1 MIERSGDLWLQ
12 IRHVAVQSIQGY
24 AQGILTVEVLAEEIL
39 QEWKSRHIA
48 DEQPSHSLLIRI
60 AQRICSRALCM
71 AWRSPQPDL
80 RNRAFDNLR
89 CYLERS
95 LRNSGYAAT
104 LQEYENAIEDVLHQT
119 LEELHLALIRNPSA
133 GPDDPATFLKW
144 AQTAVIRHAHVFAQ
158 KCKSN
163 RCDSLDAQQEKFAD
177 QFVDEHADDPQERV
191 ISQEL
196 QQVLKDAI
204 LSLRNPR
211 YQEVLLCTYLGG
223 MDESDL
229 ASRLNVQ
236 VQEVYMWRHRALKAL
251 RKNPDVIRTLQS
263 WRE

>member
-39 QEWKSRHIA
+39 QEWKPRHIA

-71 AWRSPQPDL
+71 AWRSSQPDL

-104 LQEYENAIEDVLHQT
+104 LQGYENAIEDVLHQT
-119 LEELHLALIRNPSA
+119 LEELHLSLTRNPLA
-133 GPDDPATFLKW
+133 GPDDPGAFLKW
-144 AQTAVIRHAHVFAQ
+144 AQVAVIRHAHTFVE
-158 KCKSN
+158 KCKHN
-163 RCDSLDAQQEKFAD
+163 LCDSLDAQREILAD
-177 QFVDEHADDPQERV
+177 LCVDRCNHDPQVYIE
-191 ISQEL
+191 SQEL
-196 QQVLKDAI
+196 
-204 LSLRNPR
+204 
-211 YQEVLLCTYLGG
+211 
-223 MDESDL
+223 
-229 ASRLNVQ
+229 
-236 VQEVYMWRHRALKAL
+236 
-251 RKNPDVIRTLQS
+251 
-263 WRE
+263 

>member
-1 MIERSGDLWLQ
+1 MIERSGDLWSQ
-12 IRHVAVQSIQGY
+12 IRHVAVQSIRSY
-24 AQGILTVEVLAEEIL
+24 ARGILAVEVLTEEML
-39 QEWKSRHIA
+39 QECKLRGIA
-48 DEQPSHSLLIRI
+48 GEQPSRGLLTRI
-60 AQRICSRALCM
+60 AQRICSHALCV
-71 AWRSPQPDL
+71 AWRSPQSDL

-95 LRNSGYAAT
+95 LRYSGYAAT
-104 LQEYENAIEDVLHQT
+104 LQEYENATEDVLHQT
-119 LEELHLALIRNPSA
+119 LEELHLALTRNPSA

-144 AQTAVIRHAHVFAQ
+144 AQTAVIRHAHVFVQ

-163 RCDSLDAQQEKFAD
+163 RCDSLDAQQETLAE
-177 QFVDEHADDPQERV
+177 QIVDERAADPQECV

-211 YQEVLLCTYLGG
+211 YREVLLCTCLGD

-236 VQEVYMWRHRALKAL
+236 VQDVYVWRHRALKAL
-251 RKNPDVIRTLQS
+251 RKNPHVMRALQS

>member
-1 MIERSGDLWLQ
+1 MIERSGDLWSQ
-12 IRHVAVQSIQGY
+12 IRQVAVQSIRSY
-24 AQGILTVEVLAEEIL
+24 ARGILTEEVLAQEML
-39 QEWKSRHIA
+39 QEWKQRHTA
-48 DEQPSHSLLIRI
+48 DEQPARGLLIRI
-60 AQRICSRALCM
+60 AQRICSRALYM
-71 AWRSPQPDL
+71 AWRSPGPDL

-95 LRNSGYAAT
+95 LRCSGYAAT
-104 LQEYENAIEDVLHQT
+104 LQEHENAIEDVLHQT
-119 LEELHLALIRNPSA
+119 LEELHLALTRNPSA

-144 AQTAVIRHAHVFAQ
+144 AQTAVIRHAHVFVQ

-163 RCDSLDAQQEKFAD
+163 RFDSLDAQQEMFAE
-177 QFVDEHADDPQERV
+177 QIIDERADDPQECV

-211 YQEVLLCTYLGG
+211 YRQVLLCTYLGG

-229 ASRLNVQ
+229 ASCLNVQ

-251 RKNPDVIRTLQS
+251 RKNPDVMRILQS

>member
-1 MIERSGDLWLQ
+1 
-12 IRHVAVQSIQGY
+12 
-24 AQGILTVEVLAEEIL
+24 VEALAEEIL
-39 QEWKSRHIA
+39 QEWKSRRVA
-48 DEQPSHSLLIRI
+48 GEQPPYGLLVRI
-60 AQRICSRALCM
+60 AQRICSHALCM
-71 AWRSPQPDL
+71 AWRSPQPEL

-89 CYLERS
+89 CYLVRS
-95 LRNSGYAAT
+95 LRNSGYAVT
-104 LQEYENAIEDVLHQT
+104 LQEYENADEDVVHQT
-119 LEELHLALIRNPSA
+119 LEELHLALTRNPSA

-144 AQTAVIRHAHVFAQ
+144 AQTAVIRHAHVFVQ

-163 RCDSLDAQQEKFAD
+163 RCDSLDAQQETFAD
-177 QFVDEHADDPQERV
+177 QLVDEYADDPQERV

-211 YQEVLLCTYLGG
+211 YREVLLCTYLGG

-229 ASRLNVQ
+229 ASCLKVQ

-251 RKNPDVIRTLQS
+251 RKDPDLMRTLQS

>member
-24 AQGILTVEVLAEEIL
+24 AQGILTVEELAEEIL
-39 QEWKSRHIA
+39 QEWKSRNIA

-71 AWRSPQPDL
+71 AWRSSQPDL

-104 LQEYENAIEDVLHQT
+104 LQKYENAIEDVLHQT
-119 LEELHLALIRNPSA
+119 LEELHLALTRNPLA

-144 AQTAVIRHAHVFAQ
+144 AQTVAIRHAHVFAQ
-158 KCKSN
+158 KCKSE
-163 RCDSLDAQQEKFAD
+163 RCDSLDVLQETLVE
-177 QFVDEHADDPQERV
+177 QIVDEHADDPQECV

-196 QQVLKDAI
+196 QQALKDAI

-211 YQEVLLCTYLGG
+211 YRDVLLCSYLGD
-223 MDESDL
+223 MDESDV
-229 ASRLNVQ
+229 ASSLNVQ
-236 VQEVYMWRHRALKAL
+236 VQEVYLWRHRALKAL
-251 RKNPDVIRTLQS
+251 RKNPDVMRALQS

>member
-1 MIERSGDLWLQ
+1 
-12 IRHVAVQSIQGY
+12 
-24 AQGILTVEVLAEEIL
+24 
-39 QEWKSRHIA
+39 
-48 DEQPSHSLLIRI
+48 
-60 AQRICSRALCM
+60 M

-80 RNRAFDNLR
+80 RNGASGHLG

-144 AQTAVIRHAHVFAQ
+144 AQTAVIRHAHVFVQ

-163 RCDSLDAQQEKFAD
+163 RCDSLDAQQETLAE
-177 QFVDEHADDPQERV
+177 QIIDERAADPQECV

-211 YQEVLLCTYLGG
+211 YRDVLLCSYLGD
-223 MDESDL
+223 MDESDV
-229 ASRLNVQ
+229 ASSLNVK
-236 VQEVYMWRHRALKAL
+236 VQEVYLWRHRALKAL
-251 RKNPDVIRTLQS
+251 RKNPDVMRALQS

>member
-1 MIERSGDLWLQ
+1 
-12 IRHVAVQSIQGY
+12 
-24 AQGILTVEVLAEEIL
+24 
-39 QEWKSRHIA
+39 
-48 DEQPSHSLLIRI
+48 
-60 AQRICSRALCM
+60 M

-104 LQEYENAIEDVLHQT
+104 LQEYENATEDVLHQT
-119 LEELHLALIRNPSA
+119 LEELHLALIRNSSA

-144 AQTAVIRHAHVFAQ
+144 AQTAVIRHAHVFVQ

-163 RCDSLDAQQEKFAD
+163 RCDSLDAQQETFAD
-177 QFVDEHADDPQERV
+177 QFVDDHADDPQECV
-191 ISQEL
+191 TSQEL

-211 YQEVLLCTYLGG
+211 YREVLLCTYLGG

-229 ASRLNVQ
+229 ASHLNVQ